1 MSGFDPDWRPPTD
14 LLADRVIAVTGAG
27 TGIGRAAANAFAAH
41 GATVLLFGR
50 TEAKLM
56 AVYDEIVAAGHPEPV
71 IQAVN
76 LAGLTAEDGQ
86 QLAAAIDDGFG
97 RLDGLLHNASI
108 LGPRVPLASYDAH
121 QWHEVLATNLSSNFV
136 LTQALLP
143 LLEAGGAY
151 TRDSAGG
158 STEEYSRES
167 DAGRSASPADDGQ
180 STRAPLV
187 LFTGSGA
194 GLRPRAYWGAYAVA
208 KAGVEAL
215 MKVFA
220 DEADQISA
228 VRFASLNPGGTRTAM
243 RAAAFPG
250 EDPASLPTPSD
261 LMPLYLWL
269 FGLGAREVNGQSI
282 EARTWLGL
290 A

>member
-1 MSGFDPDWRPPTD
+1 MTEGRATFRPDWQPPAD
-14 LLADRVIAVTGAG
+14 LLADKVIAITGAG
-27 TGIGRAAANAFAAH
+27 AGIGRAVARAFAAH

-50 TEAKLM
+50 TLGKLE

-71 IQAVN
+71 IQTVN
-76 LAGLTAEDGQ
+76 LAGVTAEDCQ
-86 QLAAAIDDGFG
+86 QLAAAIDDAFG
-97 RLDGLLHNASI
+97 GLDGLLHNASV
-108 LGPRVPLASYDAH
+108 LGPRVPLAGYDPVAW
-121 QWHEVLATNLSSNFV
+121 QEVMATNLNSNFL

-143 LLEAGGAY
+143 LLEANGAH
-151 TRDSAGG
+151 AG
-158 STEEYSRES
+158 
-167 DAGRSASPADDGQ
+167 AGQEQISS
-180 STRAPLV
+180 PLV

-220 DEADQISA
+220 DESENISP

-243 RAAAFPG
+243 RAAAVPG
-250 EDPASLPTPSD
+250 EDPATLPTPED

-269 FGLGAREVNGQSI
+269 FGASGKAIHGQSI
-282 EARTWLGL
+282 SAREWLGW
-290 A
+290 ASAAAASQ

>member
-1 MSGFDPDWRPPTD
+1 MTAFDPHWQPPAD
-14 LLADRVIAVTGAG
+14 LLAGRVIAVTGAG
-27 TGIGRAAANAFAAH
+27 AGIGRAAAHSFAAH

-50 TEAKLM
+50 NEAKLID
-56 AVYDEIVAAGHPEPV
+56 VYDEIVAAGNPEPV

-76 LAGLTAEDGQ
+76 LAGVTAEDSSR
-86 QLAAAIDDGFG
+86 LAAAIDEGFG
-97 RLDGLLHNASI
+97 RLDGLLHNASV
-108 LGPRVPLASYDAH
+108 LGPRVPLAHYDPDK
-121 QWHEVLATNLSSNFV
+121 WHEVIATNLTSNFL

-143 LLEAGGAY
+143 LLEA
-151 TRDSAGG
+151 AG
-158 STEEYSRES
+158 E
-167 DAGRSASPADDGQ
+167 
-180 STRAPLV
+180 RAPSPLV

-220 DEADQISA
+220 DESENIST
-228 VRFASLNPGGTRTAM
+228 VRFASINPGGTRTAM

-250 EDPASLPTPSD
+250 EDPATLPTPAD

-269 FGLGAREVNGQSI
+269 FGVADAAVHGRSI
-282 EARTWLGL
+282 EAREWLAL
-290 A
+290 

>member
-1 MSGFDPDWRPPTD
+1 MSAFDPDWQPPAD

-27 TGIGRAAANAFAAH
+27 AGIGRAAAQSFAAH

-50 TEAKLM
+50 SEAKLIE
-56 AVYDEIVAAGHPEPV
+56 VYDEIVAAGHPEPV

-76 LAGLTAEDGQ
+76 LAGVTAEDCGR
-86 QLAAAIDDGFG
+86 LAAAIDDGFG
-97 RLDGLLHNASI
+97 RLDGLLHNASV
-108 LGPRVPLASYDAH
+108 LGPRVPLAHYDPDKW
-121 QWHEVLATNLSSNFV
+121 QEVIATNLSSNFL

-143 LLEAGGAY
+143 LLEA
-151 TRDSAGG
+151 AG
-158 STEEYSRES
+158 ERK
-167 DAGRSASPADDGQ
+167 PP
-180 STRAPLV
+180 PLV

-220 DEADQISA
+220 DEGENISP
-228 VRFASLNPGGTRTAM
+228 VRFASINPGGTRTAM
-243 RAAAFPG
+243 RAAAVPG
-250 EDPASLPTPSD
+250 EDPATLPTPAD

-269 FGLGAREVNGQSI
+269 FGATAADIHGRSI
-282 EARTWLGL
+282 EAREWLGL
-290 A
+290 GA

>member
-1 MSGFDPDWRPPTD
+1 MSAFDPDWQPPAN
-14 LLADRVIAVTGAG
+14 LLAERVIAVTGAG
-27 TGIGRAAANAFAAH
+27 AGIGRAAANAFAAH

-121 QWHEVLATNLSSNFV
+121 QWHQVIATNLSSNFI

-143 LLEAGGAY
+143 LLEAGGAH
-151 TRDSAGG
+151 A
-158 STEEYSRES
+158 
-167 DAGRSASPADDGQ
+167 PADEKQDQ
-180 STRAPLV
+180 PAPLV

-220 DEADQISA
+220 DEADQISP

-250 EDPASLPTPSD
+250 EDPATLPTASD

-269 FGLGAREVNGQSI
+269 FGPGAREVNGQSI
-282 EARTWLGL
+282 EARSWLGL
-290 A
+290 L

>member
-1 MSGFDPDWRPPTD
+1 MSEGKSTFDRDWQPAAD
-14 LLADRVIAVTGAG
+14 LLAGKVMAITGAG
-27 TGIGRAAANAFAAH
+27 AGIGRAAARAFAAH

-50 TEAKLM
+50 TLAKLE

-76 LAGLTAEDGQ
+76 LTGVTAEDCQ
-86 QLAAAIDDGFG
+86 QLANAIDVSFDG
-97 RLDGLLHNASI
+97 LDGLLHNASM
-108 LGPRVPLASYDAH
+108 LGPRVPLAGYDPVAW
-121 QWHEVLATNLSSNFV
+121 QEVMATNLNSNFL

-143 LLEAGGAY
+143 LLEASGAQAAPAEAQ
-151 TRDSAGG
+151 TG
-158 STEEYSRES
+158 S
-167 DAGRSASPADDGQ
+167 
-180 STRAPLV
+180 PLV

-220 DEADQISA
+220 DESENISP
-228 VRFASLNPGGTRTAM
+228 VRFASINPGGTRTAM
-243 RAAAFPG
+243 RAAAVPG
-250 EDPASLPTPSD
+250 EDPNRLPTPED

-269 FGLGAREVNGQSI
+269 FGKSDRHIHGQSI
-282 EARTWLGL
+282 SAREWLRL
-290 A
+290 

>member
-1 MSGFDPDWRPPTD
+1 MSEGHGKFSADWQPAAD
-14 LLADRVIAVTGAG
+14 LLAGKVIAITGAG
-27 TGIGRAAANAFAAH
+27 AGIGRAAARTFAAH

-50 TEAKLM
+50 TLSKLE
-56 AVYDEIVAAGHPEPV
+56 AVYDEIVAAGDPEPV

-76 LAGLTAEDGQ
+76 LAGVTAEDCQ
-86 QLAAAIDDGFG
+86 QLAVAIDEAFD
-97 RLDGLLHNASI
+97 RLDGLLHNASV
-108 LGPRVPLASYDAH
+108 LGPRVPLAGYDPVAW
-121 QWHEVLATNLSSNFV
+121 QEVMATNLNSNFL

-143 LLEAGGAY
+143 LLEASG
-151 TRDSAGG
+151 TR
-158 STEEYSRES
+158 ST
-167 DAGRSASPADDGQ
+167 ADEPQ
-180 STRAPLV
+180 ATSPLV

-220 DEADQISA
+220 DESENISP

-243 RAAAFPG
+243 RAAAVPG
-250 EDPASLPTPSD
+250 EDPSTLPTPEN

-269 FGLGAREVNGQSI
+269 FGESGKSIHGQSI
-282 EARTWLGL
+282 SAREWLGL
-290 A
+290 